1 MKTWKPPHGVPIKS
15 WCEDLEV
22 GAAEQA
28 HYLAIH
34 PSMFHHVALMPDC
47 HQGYGMPI
55 GGVIACR
62 DVIPNAVGVDIGCG
76 MVAVDTGLLA
86 DACDTDLLKH
96 IMGEIRKVVPVGF
109 AHQEKVQEWEGFDD
123 CPDIQILQTELPK
136 AFCQLGTLGGGNHF
150 IELQAGDKGNLWI
163 MIHSG
168 SRNFGYKIA
177 KHYNELAQELCT
189 KFHSVVCP
197 FKGQDGLAFLPNG
210 SAWAMEYIAA
220 MNYALAFAM
229 ENRWMMMRKV
239 ISIMGISDRDCHAV
253 NIHHNYAVMEHHFNQ
268 NVWVHRKGAT
278 SAQEGQLGI
287 IPGSMGTSS
296 YIVKGKGNAESF
308 NSCSHGAGRCM
319 GRKQASRTLTVEE
332 CDKAMDGI
340 IYGRWGTDRKGNTD
354 LGEAPQAYK
363 DIDVVMKA
371 QEDLVD
377 IVERLTPLAV
387 IKG

>member
-15 WCEDLEV
+15 WCEDLEP

-86 DACDTDLLKH
+86 AACDTDLLKH

-109 AHQEKVQEWEGFDD
+109 SHQDKVQEWSGFDD
-123 CPDIQILQTELPK
+123 CPDISILKTELEK
-136 AFCQLGTLGGGNHF
+136 AMRQLGTLGGGNHF

-177 KHYNELAQELCT
+177 KHYNKLAQDLCT
-189 KFHSVVCP
+189 RWHSVVCP
-197 FKGQDGLAFLPNG
+197 FIGEDGLAFLPHG
-210 SAWAMEYIAA
+210 SSEAKEYIEA
-220 MNYALAFAM
+220 MNYAMAFAA
-229 ENRWMMMRKV
+229 ENRWMMIRKV

-253 NIHHNYAVMEHHFNQ
+253 NIHHNYAVMENHFKQ

-296 YIVKGKGNAESF
+296 YIVKGKGNADSF

-332 CDKAMDGI
+332 CDKAMEGI